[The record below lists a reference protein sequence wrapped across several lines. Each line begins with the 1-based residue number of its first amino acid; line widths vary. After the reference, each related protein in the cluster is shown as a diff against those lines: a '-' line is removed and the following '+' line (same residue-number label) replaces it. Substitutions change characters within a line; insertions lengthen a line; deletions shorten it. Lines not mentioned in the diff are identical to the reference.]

1 MDVKFHTAVES
12 RNGDDYLKLNKV
24 GLSITCRKMRN
35 NFDNLFKDKAIS
47 NNVNNVLNESSEL
60 IFSEIRGAFGEAR
73 GKIVRNLLAPVFD
86 KFPYRMLFAEE

>member
-1 MDVKFHTAVES
+1 MDVKFQTSVES

-24 GLSITCRKMRN
+24 ELNITCRKMRN

-60 IFSEIRGAFGEAR
+60 IFNEIRGAFGEAR
-73 GKIVRNLLAPVFD
+73 GRIVRNLLAPVFD
-86 KFPYRMLFAEE
+86 KFPYRILFAEE